1 MNRNTKGKSTNS
13 TTDTGAGETPG
24 TYANN
29 ANEKIKKDTKISTA
43 FLKSG
48 SGEDAKN
55 NMEGKGKMTEAEL
68 TSLEP
73 ALPTETSTLPS
84 YKSEEDVTPKPAAF
98 ITPTKLVNVGGS
110 FTTACLTSGTSSSFT
125 STIPSSSLGG
135 ELGDDRSLV
144 IQPSNS
150 IAAVGCSSGT
160 GSSNEA
166 RAVSSAVTAAEKREA
181 KAKRKLYLRPYLQDS
196 STGNW
201 RSDW

>member
-1 MNRNTKGKSTNS
+1 MNSNTKGKSTNS
-13 TTDTGAGETPG
+13 TTGTGAGETPA

-29 ANEKIKKDTKISTA
+29 ANENIEKDIKISTA
-43 FLKSG
+43 LLKSG

-73 ALPTETSTLPS
+73 ALPTETSTLLP
-84 YKSEEDVTPKPAAF
+84 YKSEEGVTPKPAAL

-125 STIPSSSLGG
+125 STIPSSSL
-135 ELGDDRSLV
+135 
-144 IQPSNS
+144 S

-160 GSSNEA
+160 DSSNVA
-166 RAVSSAVTAAEKREA
+166 KAVSPAVTAAEKREA